1 MINGLYNLITQNLIY
16 GGVGVALLFYIFMRD
31 ARRVSMSND
40 KGKMFA
46 WMAMPAILVIGATL
60 LTLAAWNVSAPRLNA
75 TITSEPVTNAVALG
89 DGLTKSLDALLAV
102 GGVDL
107 SGMMNTL
114 STGGGVT
121 LPTGNPV
128 TLPLGS
134 GGAMPSVAPAQQ
146 APSTGNPLILP
157 TVAPTV
163 APPAAPVQE
172 ASVNTV
178 ARGGVV
184 QYVVQPGDS
193 MYKIA
198 EKLLGDGSQYADLC
212 AANGLT
218 LWQCGQLRRNQVLK
232 IPYNGTTPPRER
244 PVVAQATTSQQ
255 LYARQQQV
263 YNPAVTNKAVVPV
276 ATKKATTSYTIRAGD
291 TVYTIAQKAG
301 GVSLVYQICLLNR
314 AVLGD
319 NCDQLT
325 VGATITLP

>member
-1 MINGLYNLITQNLIY
+1 MINELYTLITQNLIY

-89 DGLTKSLDALLAV
+89 DGLTKSLDALLAAS
-102 GGVDL
+102 GVDL
-107 SGMMNTL
+107 TGMVTTL
-114 STGGGVT
+114 ATGGAPTGDPVTLPTGGGVT
-121 LPTGNPV
+121 L
-128 TLPLGS
+128 
-134 GGAMPSVAPAQQ
+134 PSVAPAQQ
-146 APSTGNPLILP
+146 APSTGNPVILP
-157 TVAPTV
+157 TVAPPV
-163 APPAAPVQE
+163 DKVQE
-172 ASVNTV
+172 AAVSPV

-232 IPYNGTTPPRER
+232 IPYTGTTPPRER

-263 YNPAVTNKAVVPV
+263 YNPAVTNRAVVPV
-276 ATKKATTSYTIRAGD
+276 ATKRATTSYTIRAGD
-291 TVYTIAQKAG
+291 TIYTIAQKAG
-301 GVSLVYQICLLNR
+301 EVSLVYQICLLNR
-314 AVLGD
+314 TVLGD

-325 VGATITLP
+325 VGANITLP